1 MVDYVRLQSVA
12 QKLINENGRSM
23 TLNRLSITSAD
34 ANKPWR
40 GTDNILED
48 TVDLIGV
55 FVETKT
61 SIIDGTLLKEDEKS
75 VLANAIDSQ
84 GKDLTLFNRLID
96 GSDESTITKVNPLRP
111 GDLVMMYEIVIS

>member
-34 ANKPWR
+34 VNKPWR